1 MGEDG
6 LQSGR
11 AGSSFETSRGSTGE
25 ARGRSARGG
34 QDEHQR
40 QRRLIPDGALPSRAA
55 PRGTVPE
62 DTKTCGVSR

>member
-25 ARGRSARGG
+25 AQGG

>member
-6 LQSGR
+6 LQSGELGAALR
-11 AGSSFETSRGSTGE
+11 HHGGSTGE
-25 ARGRSARGG
+25 ARGEVHRG

-55 PRGTVPE
+55 PCGTVPE